1 MRWYQRLIGRGCGS
15 PSSQACSETEL
26 SSRPYAMRP
35 AFLSPRESQLFHQL
49 DAAVGDRVRVFPK
62 VRVADVLAV
71 CDAPRHLDAAVAI
84 DRKSVGFLLCD
95 RDSLQPVAVVGVL
108 EAAAIGHDGR
118 VDHQRVTTKVE
129 QAFCAA
135 GIPVAFVV
143 PEECREDD
151 LRRQLLPLLEVPE
164 TPPEATVTRH
174 HTGSVRVPIPAARA
188 TIRPAESSLPATGAN
203 VR

>member
-1 MRWYQRLIGRGCGS
+1 MRWYQRLIGRGCGN
-15 PSSQACSETEL
+15 PSSQTCSETDL
-26 SSRPYAMRP
+26 ASRPYVSRP
-35 AFLSPRESQLFHQL
+35 AFLSARESQLFHQL

-95 RDSLQPVAVVGVL
+95 RDSLEPVAVVGVL
-108 EAAAIGHDGR
+108 EAVAIGQDGR

-151 LRRQLLPLLEVPE
+151 LRRQLLPLLGA
-164 TPPEATVTRH
+164 PEATAARH
-174 HTGSVRVPIPAARA
+174 PTGAPRVPVPSPRA
-188 TIRPAESSLPATGAN
+188 MIRPAESSLPATGAN

>member
-1 MRWYQRLIGRGCGS
+1 MRWYQRLIGRGCGN
-15 PSSQACSETEL
+15 PSSQTCSETDL
-26 SSRPYAMRP
+26 ASRPYVRRP
-35 AFLSPRESQLFHQL
+35 AFLSARESQLFHQL

-62 VRVADVLAV
+62 VRIADVLAV

-95 RDSLQPVAVVGVL
+95 RDSLEPLAVVGVL
-108 EAAAIGHDGR
+108 EAKAIGQDGR

-151 LRRQLLPLLEVPE
+151 LRRQLLPLLGA
-164 TPPEATVTRH
+164 PEATAARH
-174 HTGSVRVPIPAARA
+174 PTGAPRVPVPSPRA
-188 TIRPAESSLPATGAN
+188 TIRPGESPWPATGAN